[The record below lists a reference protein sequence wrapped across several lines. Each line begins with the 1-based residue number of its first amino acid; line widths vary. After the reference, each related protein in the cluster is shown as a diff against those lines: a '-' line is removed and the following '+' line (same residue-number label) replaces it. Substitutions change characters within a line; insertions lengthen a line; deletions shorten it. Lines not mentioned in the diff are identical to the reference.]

1 MGSIEIDR
9 LTHRSIRLGD
19 VLLRSTPPP
28 AAPSARSHLAPPA
41 APAPD
46 GFDLLPVTLPLGGK
60 LPATLEGHVDDTGYT
75 LHLTG
80 TVISSQLLELGNAV
94 PQLGE
99 GLRELLDKI
108 APAAPDSTTPSPG
121 PSPEPSG
128 EPDHVL
134 TSVPI
139 HIDITATRAWGSP
152 QIWRETPP
160 SAPSRHRRK

>member
-1 MGSIEIDR
+1 M
-9 LTHRSIRLGD
+9 
-19 VLLRSTPPP
+19 
-28 AAPSARSHLAPPA
+28 
-41 APAPD
+41 
-46 GFDLLPVTLPLGGK
+46 PVTLPLGGK